1 MKFLKNKH
9 LLTASLMAP
18 ILALMS
24 YFAIDALVG
33 ETPHAAEEGQSY
45 QLVEKPNCRYDSGS
59 CGLKNGDFELKL
71 HTEEL
76 ENDRL
81 LLVLESVFPL
91 EGVLVGL
98 LESEADEAQ
107 PVDMRPVG
115 DDGLTWSLD
124 LVRPNP
130 ESDRLQLVAAA
141 KGSLY
146 YGDVAM
152 KFTLRDST
160 LK

>member
-1 MKFLKNKH
+1 VKFLKNKH

-33 ETPHAAEEGQSY
+33 ESPHAAEEGQSY

-130 ESDRLQLVAAA
+130 EAGRLQLVAAA

>member
-1 MKFLKNKH
+1 VKFLKNKH

-76 ENDRL
+76 DDQRL
-81 LLVLESVFPL
+81 RLVLKSVFPL
-91 EGVLVGL
+91 DGVLVGL
-98 LESEADEAQ
+98 VENEASEES

-115 DDGLTWSLD
+115 DDGLSWSLD
-124 LVRPNP
+124 LVRPDP
-130 ESDRLQLVAAA
+130 ESDRLRLVASSQGA
-141 KGSLY
+141 LY

-152 KFTLRDST
+152 KFTLHEST